1 MANTT
6 QTAVKPLTEADVKN
20 MIERGEFSLEKLLES
35 LVGQKA
41 YVRAGS
47 AYRELL
53 KENGAAYIGG
63 AYAIC
68 YRLGKR
74 INVDGA
80 EVAARPRKKKS

>member
-1 MANTT
+1 MANIT
-6 QTAVKPLTEADVKN
+6 QATVKPLTEADVKN

-41 YVRAGS
+41 YVRAGG

-53 KENGAAYIGG
+53 KENGAAHIGG

-74 INVDGA
+74 VNADGTEA
-80 EVAARPRKKKS
+80 MARPRKKKS